1 MAEPDPELAVAE
13 RAHPTL
19 TPLLRKLDS
28 VVRLNAEERQAVL
41 ALSHTIR
48 HVGPHTD
55 VATVGE
61 RPAHCCLVLE
71 GWAHRYAVTAAGD
84 RQILSFYV
92 AGDIPDLQHLYLPI
106 MDHSL
111 ASLTACTLAFVP
123 HEAMRALVVG
133 RPGIMAALW
142 RDTLVDASV
151 YRERIMTLGRRQAR
165 GRTAH
170 LFCEMYLRQRAVG
183 LAGDLSCPL
192 PPTQAELA
200 DAIGITA
207 VHFNRSLRALRTRR
221 QITLQGGHLT
231 ILDWDGLVATAEFDP
246 VYLHLMT
253 DEGLA
258 AGRIPD

>member
-1 MAEPDPELAVAE
+1 MTE
-13 RAHPTL
+13 RSVPTL
-19 TPLLRKLDS
+19 KPLLRKLES
-28 VVRLNAEERQAVL
+28 VIRLNAEERQAVL
-41 ALSHTIR
+41 GLSHTIR
-48 HVGPHTD
+48 QVGPHTD
-55 VATVGE
+55 VATVGD

-71 GWAHRYAVTAAGD
+71 GWAHRYAYTAAGD
-84 RQILSFYV
+84 RQILSFYI

-111 ASLTACTLAFVP
+111 ASLTACTLAFIP

-133 RPGIMAALW
+133 RSGVMAALW

-151 YRERIMTLGRRQAR
+151 YRERIMTLGRRQAL

-183 LAGDLSCPL
+183 LAGNLSCPL

-221 QITLQGGHLT
+221 QIALHGGHLT
-231 ILDWDGLVATAEFDP
+231 IKDWCGLRDAAEFDP
-246 VYLHLMT
+246 VYLHLME
-253 DEGLA
+253 DDRLA
-258 AGRIPD
+258 AGAIPT